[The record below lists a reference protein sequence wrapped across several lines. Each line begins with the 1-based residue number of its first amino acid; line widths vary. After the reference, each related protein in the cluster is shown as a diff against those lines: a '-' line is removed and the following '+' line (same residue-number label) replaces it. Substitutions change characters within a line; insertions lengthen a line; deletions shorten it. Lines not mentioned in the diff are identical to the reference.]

1 MAMKNHLRINKT
13 TFFRF
18 VKLRWGLKN
27 FKSIKKFFE
36 NGQIRKIMKKNFLG
50 NSPNRLKITEK
61 AEKSK
66 F

>member
-36 NGQIRKIMKKNFLG
+36 NGQIRKIMKKNFLR
-50 NSPNRLKITEK
+50 SALSKKIW
-61 AEKSK
+61 AN
-66 F
+66 FA